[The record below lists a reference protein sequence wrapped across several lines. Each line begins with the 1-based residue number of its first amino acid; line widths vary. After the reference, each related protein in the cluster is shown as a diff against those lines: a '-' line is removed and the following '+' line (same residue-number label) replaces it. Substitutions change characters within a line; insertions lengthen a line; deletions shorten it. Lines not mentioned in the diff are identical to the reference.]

1 MGASLGVLE
10 QTQVPHRCAC
20 FLIRNHQSC
29 RKIKEFVLVKHFH
42 SFHPRVRHRVS
53 AVKKI
58 RKTAKG
64 TAFHFSQAFAL
75 RSQVA
80 PRRGPDSAHAWPA
93 DRDRPGRAA
102 YTWRRLPRGQTP
114 PYAPAAASPRPVG
127 GPRIQAA
134 RIVTCGQVWAPRPF
148 QLPAA
153 VLDDLARQ
161 VPKGVSPTSPRRPG
175 TLGGVS

>member
-1 MGASLGVLE
+1 M
-10 QTQVPHRCAC
+10 
-20 FLIRNHQSC
+20 
-29 RKIKEFVLVKHFH
+29 
-42 SFHPRVRHRVS
+42 S
-53 AVKKI
+53 AVKKT

-80 PRRGPDSAHAWPA
+80 PQAGSGQRPCLASRPRQAWTSSLHLAASTSGA
-93 DRDRPGRAA
+93 DTALR
-102 YTWRRLPRGQTP
+102 
-114 PYAPAAASPRPVG
+114 PAAASPRRVG
-127 GPRIQAA
+127 GPRTQAA
-134 RIVTCGQVWAPRPF
+134 RTVTCGQVWAPGPF

-175 TLGGVS
+175 TLGGVSQPPSPPHQQEWITVKSEKTPPWNGRHTRTHAH